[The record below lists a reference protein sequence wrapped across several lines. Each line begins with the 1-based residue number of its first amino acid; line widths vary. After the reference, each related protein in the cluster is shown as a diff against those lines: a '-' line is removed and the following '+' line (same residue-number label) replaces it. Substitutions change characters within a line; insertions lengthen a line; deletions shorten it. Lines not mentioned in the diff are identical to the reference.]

1 MFELCAFLHKKEITQ
16 PNTRFD
22 LNCDVDTPEFRM
34 MGVSYRVLDI
44 NNSFNTLTVARVD
57 Y

>member
-1 MFELCAFLHKKEITQ
+1 MFELCAFLHKKEITK

-22 LNCDVDTPEFRM
+22 LNCDGDTPEFRM